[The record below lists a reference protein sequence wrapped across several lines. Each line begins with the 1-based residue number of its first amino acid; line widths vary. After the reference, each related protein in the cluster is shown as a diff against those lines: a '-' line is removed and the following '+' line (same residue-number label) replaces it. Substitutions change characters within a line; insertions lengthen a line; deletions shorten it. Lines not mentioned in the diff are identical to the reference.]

1 MRVGEVQASALFRSA
16 QARHH
21 CPAGSVRA
29 PKRKRLTRRV
39 LEGLRTA
46 LSVAIAG
53 FTADG
58 SGDAS
63 LADQVEIENAR
74 EWVISELRKK
84 GANK

>member
-21 CPAGSVRA
+21 CPAGVRA
-29 PKRKRLTRRV
+29 PKGKRLTRRV